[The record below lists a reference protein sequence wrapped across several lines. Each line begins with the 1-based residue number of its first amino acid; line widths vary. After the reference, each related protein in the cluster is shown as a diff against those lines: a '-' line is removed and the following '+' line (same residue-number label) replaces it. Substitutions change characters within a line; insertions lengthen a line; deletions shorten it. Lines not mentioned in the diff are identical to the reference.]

1 VTKRAVPTFYQPL
14 KKTLTLPPVA
24 MRNVGLDAIVAVV
37 GVKVAHRNIQ
47 EEEEGGPPR

>member
-1 VTKRAVPTFYQPL
+1 
-14 KKTLTLPPVA
+14 

-47 EEEEGGPPR
+47 EEEVGGLPR